1 MRRILAGLAG
11 LFGICVV
18 GLYLLIGLR
27 NIVMTSWGS
36 PAEVE
41 TYTVIGEDQRTMSLT
56 ILPRNTV
63 AIMYA
68 DLRNLRREAVLL
80 RWRGSGG
87 DHYGFGIWHMGDAP
101 IFGPNIRIIPK
112 GFIPFFMEIEVLER
126 WGVGESSFLSPG
138 SSSQAFVLF
147 AEDRSSIVFEDM
159 PLQREELDPLVAL
172 YLAQAIQ
179 DTEAVTALQVFFQ
192 DEFSAPD
199 SIQ

>member
-1 MRRILAGLAG
+1 MMRRIFAGLSG
-11 LFGICVV
+11 LLGISVV

-27 NIVMTSWGS
+27 NIAVTSWES

-68 DLRNLRREAVLL
+68 DLRNGQREAVLL

-87 DHYGFGIWHMGDAP
+87 DQYDFGIWHMGDAP

-112 GFIPFFMEIEVLER
+112 GFVPFFMEMEVLER
-126 WGVGESSFLSPG
+126 SGQGESSFLSPG

-147 AEDRSSIVFEDM
+147 AEDRRARIKGCVK
-159 PLQREELDPLVAL
+159 REAT
-172 YLAQAIQ
+172 YLSLRSQ
-179 DTEAVTALQVFFQ
+179 TSE
-192 DEFSAPD
+192 PG
-199 SIQ
+199 